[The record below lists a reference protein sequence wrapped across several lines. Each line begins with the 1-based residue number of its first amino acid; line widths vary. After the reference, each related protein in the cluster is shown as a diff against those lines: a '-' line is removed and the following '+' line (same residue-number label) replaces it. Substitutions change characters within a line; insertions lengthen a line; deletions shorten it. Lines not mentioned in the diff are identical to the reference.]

1 MKLEIAVNFNS
12 SGVNIHGLQLLL
24 FDKHGRLARIYRT
37 LIWDNA
43 EVLNDLPNT
52 RPRKMT
58 ATANP
63 GVHGVHRAQPWH
75 LDTVKRRC

>member
-24 FDKHGRLARIYRT
+24 FDKQGRLVRTYRT

-43 EVLNDLPNT
+43 EVLSDLK
-52 RPRKMT
+52 RLT
-58 ATANP
+58 AEN
-63 GVHGVHRAQPWH
+63 
-75 LDTVKRRC
+75 